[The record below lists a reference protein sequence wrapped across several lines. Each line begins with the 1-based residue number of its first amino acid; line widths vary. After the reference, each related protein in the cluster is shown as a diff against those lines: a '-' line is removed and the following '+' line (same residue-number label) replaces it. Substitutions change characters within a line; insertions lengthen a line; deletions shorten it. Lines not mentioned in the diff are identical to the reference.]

1 MARPA
6 GKAAQ
11 LSFGS
16 PLLLLSLLALPV
28 LATIYVWSRR
38 RPGRYAVRFP
48 GTPVLAGVV
57 AAVPR
62 WRRHV
67 PAAVAAL
74 ALTVLALALARP
86 HATVAVPVERAS
98 VVLVTDV
105 SRSMLA
111 TDVEPSRLDAARN
124 AAEAFLDSVPDELRV
139 GAVAFS
145 STPHSVVA
153 PTHDHERI
161 RLHLES
167 LDADGSTATGDGLA
181 EALALLRN
189 DERGERSGG
198 ERRRPPAAI
207 VMLSDGKKTT
217 GRDPLPVAREARRA
231 GIPIHTVSL
240 GTEGAVIRGGT
251 GVLLPVPPDPETMAR
266 IAEISGG
273 RSFDV
278 AESGELGSI
287 YEGLGSQLAT
297 RPEKREITAG
307 FAAGGLVLLLT
318 AAALSLRTAGRLP

>member
-1 MARPA
+1 M
-6 GKAAQ
+6 
-11 LSFGS
+11 SFAS
-16 PLLLLSLLALPV
+16 PLLLVSLLALPA
-28 LATIYVWSRR
+28 LGAIYVWSRR

-62 WRRHV
+62 WRRHL

-74 ALTVLALALARP
+74 ALAALALALARP

-105 SRSMLA
+105 SRSMRA
-111 TDVEPSRLDAARN
+111 TDVDPTRLDAARS

-153 PTHDHERI
+153 PTAEHDQV
-161 RLHLES
+161 RLHLET
-167 LDADGSTATGDGLA
+167 LNADGSTATGDGLA
-181 EALALLRN
+181 QALTLLRGEEDDAN
-189 DERGERSGG
+189 GERK
-198 ERRRPPAAI
+198 RRRPPAAI

-240 GTEGAVIRGGT
+240 GTEGAVIRGSSGA
-251 GVLLPVPPDPETMAR
+251 LLPVPPDPETMAR

-273 RSFDV
+273 KSFDV

-287 YEGLGSQLAT
+287 YEELGSQLAT
-297 RPEKREITAG
+297 RSEKREITAG

-318 AAALSLRTAGRLP
+318 AAALSLRSAGRLP

>member
-1 MARPA
+1 M
-6 GKAAQ
+6 
-11 LSFGS
+11 SFAS
-16 PLLLLSLLALPV
+16 PILLLSLLSLPALAAV
-28 LATIYVWSRR
+28 YLWSRR

-105 SRSMLA
+105 SRSMQA
-111 TDVEPSRLDAARN
+111 TDVDPTRLDAARS
-124 AAEAFLDSVPDELRV
+124 AAEAFLESVPDELRV

-145 STPHSVVA
+145 STPHSVVS
-153 PTHDHERI
+153 PTHEHEQI

-167 LDADGSTATGDGLA
+167 LNADGSTATGDGLA
-181 EALALLRN
+181 EALALLRR
-189 DERGERSGG
+189 DHGEQPGG
-198 ERRRPPAAI
+198 ADRRRPPAAI

-231 GIPIHTVSL
+231 GLPIHTVSL
-240 GTEGAVIRGGT
+240 GTEGAVIQGSAGT
-251 GVLLPVPPDPETMAR
+251 LLPVPPDPETMAR

-273 RSFDV
+273 KSFDV
-278 AESGELGSI
+278 TESGELGSI
-287 YEGLGSQLAT
+287 YEDLGSQLAT

-318 AAALSLRTAGRLP
+318 AAALSLRSAGRLP

>member
-1 MARPA
+1 M
-6 GKAAQ
+6 
-11 LSFGS
+11 SFAS

-28 LATIYVWSRR
+28 LAAAYAWFRR

-57 AAVPR
+57 AAIPR
-62 WRRHV
+62 WRRHI

-105 SRSMLA
+105 SRSMRA
-111 TDVEPSRLDAARN
+111 TDVEPTRLDAARG

-139 GAVAFS
+139 GAVAFA
-145 STPHSVVA
+145 STPHSAVA

-161 RLHLES
+161 REHLES
-167 LDADGSTATGDGLA
+167 LNADGSTATGDGLA
-181 EALALLRN
+181 EALALVRN
-189 DERGERSGG
+189 DEGGRTGGG

-207 VMLSDGKKTT
+207 VLLSDGKKTT

-231 GIPIHTVSL
+231 GVPIHTVSL
-240 GTEGAVIRGGT
+240 GTEGATILGPT
-251 GVLLPVPPDPETMAR
+251 GALLPVPPDPETMAR
-266 IAEISGG
+266 IAERSGG
-273 RSFDV
+273 KSFDV

-318 AAALSLRTAGRLP
+318 AAGLSLRAAGRLP

>member
-1 MARPA
+1 
-6 GKAAQ
+6 
-11 LSFGS
+11 LSFAS
-16 PLLLLSLLALPV
+16 PLLLLSLLAIPA
-28 LATIYVWSRR
+28 LAAIYMWSRR

-48 GTPVLAGVV
+48 GTPVLAGMV

-74 ALTVLALALARP
+74 ALTVLVLALARP

-105 SRSMLA
+105 SRSMRA
-111 TDVEPSRLDAARN
+111 TDVEPTRLDAARG

-145 STPHSVVA
+145 STPHSAVA
-153 PTHDHERI
+153 PTHDHEQI

-181 EALALLRN
+181 EALALLRS
-189 DERGERSGG
+189 DEGGRDAGGGTGG

-217 GRDPLPVAREARRA
+217 GRDPLPVARQARRE
-231 GIPIHTVSL
+231 GVPIHTVSL
-240 GTEGAVIRGGT
+240 GTPGATIRGGT

-266 IAEISGG
+266 IAELSGG
-273 RSFDV
+273 KSFDV
-278 AESGELGSI
+278 SESGELGSI

-318 AAALSLRTAGRLP
+318 AAGLSLRSAGRLP